1 MSLYLQVGFV
11 VRLDGQRLP
20 ADLEDEL
27 PDYEFAFENE
37 GDEGFGAFYRCERT
51 KALDT
56 RFGDLLHKIQDL
68 EVGPRTQECSVLNI

>member
-1 MSLYLQVGFV
+1 M
-11 VRLDGQRLP
+11 VRLEGQRLP

-27 PDYEFAFENE
+27 PDYEFAFESE
-37 GDEGFGAFYRCERT
+37 GEEGFGAFYRCDRT

-68 EVGPRTQECSVLNI
+68 EVCS

>member
-1 MSLYLQVGFV
+1 M
-11 VRLDGQRLP
+11 RLEGQRLP

-27 PDYEFAFENE
+27 PDYEFAFESE
-37 GDEGFGAFYRCERT
+37 GDEGFGAFYRCNRT

-68 EVGPRTQECSVLNI
+68 EVHPVRRRPLPRKDYLES